1 MRRRSS
7 TRSLKNRIASFSVAS
22 QPSSHP
28 NRKFSKAP
36 NRYRRSGHDRSG
48 RLSNRAGSSVGDTSP
63 LGLAIAPH
71 QFEETESVA
80 HRTDVA
86 HFVGIDGRDGNR
98 FDSIALAAGNDEHF
112 SFVIETLHAAKQLR
126 NQLSI

>member
-22 QPSSHP
+22 QRSSHQ

-71 QFEETESVA
+71 QFEETESDA
-80 HRTDVA
+80 PPTD
-86 HFVGIDGRDGNR
+86 IDPL
-98 FDSIALAAGNDEHF
+98 ALHDARHQNLF
-112 SFVIETLHAAKQLR
+112 
-126 NQLSI
+126 